1 MTLKDFFAAHQR
13 CALGFSGGADSA
25 YLLAAGLALGEDIRP
40 YYVRTAFQPAFEL
53 ADARRLCSEL
63 GAELTLLEYDI
74 LSVPE
79 VRSNPRERCYF
90 CKRAIF
96 SLIRERAVR
105 DGYDTVLD
113 GTNASDD
120 LDDRPGWRAI
130 RELGV
135 LSPLLMCG
143 ITKAVL
149 RRESEKLGLFTA
161 RKPAY
166 ACLATRAPEGMELS
180 PELLG
185 HVERAEEALSKLGYE
200 DFRVRLT
207 REGFARLELPEAFL
221 ERAIAERGAILAA
234 LGGDFARVTLDLK
247 GR

>member
-1 MTLKDFFAAHQR
+1 M
-13 CALGFSGGADSA
+13 
-25 YLLAAGLALGEDIRP
+25 
-40 YYVRTAFQPAFEL
+40 
-53 ADARRLCSEL
+53 
-63 GAELTLLEYDI
+63 
-74 LSVPE
+74 
-79 VRSNPRERCYF
+79 
-90 CKRAIF
+90 
-96 SLIRERAVR
+96 
-105 DGYDTVLD
+105 LD

-166 ACLATRAPEGMELS
+166 ACLATRASEGMELS

-185 HVERAEEALSKLGYE
+185 RVERAEEALSKLGYS

-207 REGFARLELPEAFL
+207 REGFARLELPEALL
-221 ERAIAERGAILAA
+221 ERAIRERGAILAA

>member
-1 MTLKDFFAAHQR
+1 MDLKEFFAEHPA

-25 YLLAAGLALGEDIRP
+25 YLLAAGLALGADIRP

-74 LSVPE
+74 LAVPE

-166 ACLATRAPEGMELS
+166 ACLATRASEGMELS

-185 HVERAEEALSKLGYE
+185 RVERAEEALSKLGYA

-207 REGFARLELPEAFL
+207 REGFARLELPEALL